1 MLGPPVWLPAGKHVL
16 RGHLESG
23 RHPPTSSGLPPHSLP
38 HLVSLMFLPVVTPVI
53 SHPRAFPQAVP
64 RCLGHAHPSS
74 SLGFG
79 VASLLSFP
87 ISSVAKNPPAMQEV
101 QEMCVQSLSWEDP
114 LEVGVA
120 AHSSIL
126 TWRIQWTE
134 EPGGLQSVGSQKVV
148 RD

>member
-1 MLGPPVWLPAGKHVL
+1 MLLGLEVETPPEIKDKLTREKHSYNNL
-16 RGHLESG
+16 YPSCM
-23 RHPPTSSGLPPHSLP
+23 GLPCGS
-38 HLVSLMFLPVVTPVI
+38 VVE
-53 SHPRAFPQAVP
+53 
-64 RCLGHAHPSS
+64 
-74 SLGFG
+74 
-79 VASLLSFP
+79 
-87 ISSVAKNPPAMQEV
+87 NPPAMQEV